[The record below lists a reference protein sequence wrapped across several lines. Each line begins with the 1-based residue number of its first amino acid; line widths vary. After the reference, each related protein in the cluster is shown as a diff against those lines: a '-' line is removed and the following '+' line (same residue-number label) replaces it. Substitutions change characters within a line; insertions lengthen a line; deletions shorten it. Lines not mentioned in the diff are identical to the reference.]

1 MGACLSQAA
10 EASGGYPECGNM
22 DDIRNGSGKAP
33 DGGGGGGG
41 MNGYS
46 YNEDALDPPPAAAG
60 PSQSMGTDA
69 VSRITD
75 SGREPLESSCSAI
88 GA

>member
-1 MGACLSQAA
+1 
-10 EASGGYPECGNM
+10 M

-33 DGGGGGGG
+33 PGGGGGGG
-41 MNGYS
+41 MNWKS
-46 YNEDALDPPPAAAG
+46 YNEDALDPPPPVAPT
-60 PSQSMGTDA
+60 PSQSIGTEA

-75 SGREPLESSCSAI
+75 SGREPLVSSASGAI